1 MNNTD
6 SLNKWLWLV
15 HEFSFLQ
22 FIADCHWIRHFNLER
37 INCLGRHFPPI
48 LSHCQRI
55 HPFRPLTLPFVLIV
69 QLKPFNKLL
78 PWIVLRLASL
88 KVLGLHCFH
97 CALLSGRSIGQG
109 KQIQPTIWRFDKYSV
124 CRLKVLKFATQFF
137 RPGKKVWKPKIK
149 SGKKLKSVEFFQN
162 Y

>member
-1 MNNTD
+1 MNNTK

-88 KVLGLHCFH
+88 KSFR
-97 CALLSGRSIGQG
+97 APLLSLCFVGRLIGQG
-109 KQIQPTIWRFDKYSV
+109 KQIRPTIWRFDKYSV

-137 RPGKKVWKPKIK
+137 RPGKKVWKLKIK

>member
-1 MNNTD
+1 MNNTN

-22 FIADCHWIRHFNLER
+22 FIADCHFFNKLVSWHFNLER

-55 HPFRPLTLPFVLIV
+55 HPFIRPLTPRPQLPFVLIV

-88 KVLGLHCFH
+88 KVLGLHFFH
-97 CALLSGRSIGQG
+97 CALLAGWSGRVSKYDQRSEGSISTVFVDS
-109 KQIQPTIWRFDKYSV
+109 KSWN
-124 CRLKVLKFATQFF
+124 L
-137 RPGKKVWKPKIK
+137 RPSFLDLEK
-149 SGKKLKSVEFFQN
+149 SMKT
-162 Y
+162 

>member
-1 MNNTD
+1 MNNTN

-22 FIADCHWIRHFNLER
+22 FIADCHWIRHFNLEQ
-37 INCLGRHFPPI
+37 IYCLGRHFPPI

-55 HPFRPLTLPFVLIV
+55 HSFRPLTPRPQLPFVLIV

-78 PWIVLRLASL
+78 LWIVLRLASL

-97 CALLSGRSIGQG
+97 CALLAGWSGRVSKYDRRSEGSIS
-109 KQIQPTIWRFDKYSV
+109 TV
-124 CRLKVLKFATQFF
+124 FADSKSWNL
-137 RPGKKVWKPKIK
+137 RPSFLDLEKRYE
-149 SGKKLKSVEFFQN
+149 KLR
-162 Y
+162 

>member
-1 MNNTD
+1 MNNTN

-22 FIADCHWIRHFNLER
+22 FIADCHWIRHFNFER

-55 HPFRPLTLPFVLIV
+55 HPFRPLTPRPQLPFVLIV

-88 KVLGLHCFH
+88 KVLGLQCFH
-97 CALLSGRSIGQG
+97 CASLAGWSGRVSKYDRRSEGSIS
-109 KQIQPTIWRFDKYSV
+109 TV
-124 CRLKVLKFATQFF
+124 FADSKSWNL
-137 RPGKKVWKPKIK
+137 RPSFLDLEKR
-149 SGKKLKSVEFFQN
+149 SENLR
-162 Y
+162 

>member
-1 MNNTD
+1 MKNTN

-55 HPFRPLTLPFVLIV
+55 HPFRPLTPRPQLPFVLIV

-97 CALLSGRSIGQG
+97 CALLAGWSCRVSKYDRRSEGSIS
-109 KQIQPTIWRFDKYSV
+109 TVFADS
-124 CRLKVLKFATQFF
+124 KFWNLRPSFLDLEKRSENF
-137 RPGKKVWKPKIK
+137 R
-149 SGKKLKSVEFFQN
+149 
-162 Y
+162 

>member
-1 MNNTD
+1 MNNTN

-97 CALLSGRSIGQG
+97 CALLSGWSGRVSKYDQRSEGSIS
-109 KQIQPTIWRFDKYSV
+109 TV
-124 CRLKVLKFATQFF
+124 FADSKSWNL
-137 RPGKKVWKPKIK
+137 RPSFLDLEKR
-149 SGKKLKSVEFFQN
+149 SENLR
-162 Y
+162 

>member
-1 MNNTD
+1 MNNTN
-6 SLNKWLWLV
+6 SPNKWLWLV
-15 HEFSFLQ
+15 HEFSFFH
-22 FIADCHWIRHFNLER
+22 FIADFHWIRHFNLER

-55 HPFRPLTLPFVLIV
+55 HPFRPLTPRPQLPFVLIV

-97 CALLSGRSIGQG
+97 SALLAGWSGRVSKYDRRSEGSIS
-109 KQIQPTIWRFDKYSV
+109 TV
-124 CRLKVLKFATQFF
+124 FADSKSWNL
-137 RPGKKVWKPKIK
+137 RPSFLDLEKRYEN
-149 SGKKLKSVEFFQN
+149 LR
-162 Y
+162 

>member
-1 MNNTD
+1 MNNTN

-22 FIADCHWIRHFNLER
+22 FIADCHWIRHFNLEQ
-37 INCLGRHFPPI
+37 IYCLGRHFPPI

-55 HPFRPLTLPFVLIV
+55 HPFRPLTPRPQLPFVLIV

-78 PWIVLRLASL
+78 LWIVLRLASL

-97 CALLSGRSIGQG
+97 CALLAGWSSRVSKYDRRSEGSIS
-109 KQIQPTIWRFDKYSV
+109 TM
-124 CRLKVLKFATQFF
+124 FADSKSWNL
-137 RPGKKVWKPKIK
+137 RPSFLDLEKRYE
-149 SGKKLKSVEFFQN
+149 KLR
-162 Y
+162 